1 MNGFIGS
8 GFEAIRRRGF
18 FIGKLNAETMEMHKN
33 LSVISDNLGSRRHP
47 AGIARYKLGENIF
60 QDASDQVV
68 DCLGCVLGED

>member
-1 MNGFIGS
+1 MLTDAVPDLDVSCVDVALTAAVPTVAGV
-8 GFEAIRRRGF
+8 
-18 FIGKLNAETMEMHKN
+18 KN